1 MEMDRDIYSSIPDN
15 MKKIIEKDL
24 PPSVK
29 CYSFL
34 KEGIL
39 TGYFVHRQRIIER
52 DIISLLSVSRT
63 PLREALRKLE
73 KENLVE
79 YSRNK
84 GCTVAGLSG
93 QDIDELFEL
102 RKVLECFTIKVIART
117 ASREELISLREEIV
131 RKNGSR
137 DEDGNYWNFH
147 IQMLKLSR
155 HRRLNLML
163 GQLEE
168 YIERF
173 HVISFTREGRG
184 EQAYNE
190 HLEIIDAL
198 LDGDCGKAL
207 AILERHLDESFE
219 ALRVILSL
227 V

>member
-1 MEMDRDIYSSIPDN
+1 MDKNIYSSIPDN
-15 MKKIIEKDL
+15 MKKIIEKNI

-29 CYSFL
+29 CYAFL

-39 TGYFVHRQRIIER
+39 TGYFAHRQRIVER

-93 QDIDELFEL
+93 QDICELFEL
-102 RKVLECFTIKVIART
+102 RKLLECFMIKVIART
-117 ASREELISLREEIV
+117 ASREELSSLREELIE
-131 RKNGSR
+131 KKGSV

-155 HRRLNLML
+155 HRKLNIML

-173 HVISFTREGRG
+173 HVISFTHTGRS

-190 HLEIIDAL
+190 HLGIIDAL
-198 LDGDCGKAL
+198 LDGDPDSAT

-219 ALRVILSL
+219 VLRVILAF